1 MGYALS
7 GDLGRHENETTAE
20 EFMTLVHHDDVERV
34 RATHNAALDPSEP
47 TPYPAEF
54 RVTRPVKVFGHV
66 DVEGA
71 GRERRVVSIVSTI
84 AGITERKEW
93 AKREHLL
100 RERLRRQADLLNQS
114 YDAIIALRIDG
125 RVQAPPAV
133 FCGRSTSSLTET
145 RSAPARNVKGTTS

>member
-54 RVTRPVKVFGHV
+54 RVTRPDREVRWVKVFGMSMLK
-66 DVEGA
+66 GP
-71 GRERRVVSIVSTI
+71 
-84 AGITERKEW
+84 
-93 AKREHLL
+93 
-100 RERLRRQADLLNQS
+100 
-114 YDAIIALRIDG
+114 DASGGL
-125 RVQAPPAV
+125 
-133 FCGRSTSSLTET
+133 
-145 RSAPARNVKGTTS
+145 